1 MKKRLVSI
9 VLVSAMLTALAG
21 CGSSSAE
28 TADTTAA
35 AETTAAA
42 DESASTET
50 TTAAAEETSGETVE
64 VEFWYS
70 GGKTAVNVIQE
81 IVDSFNESQSKYHVS
96 TVTQADYD
104 ETYQKLQ
111 AGIAGNAAP
120 DLALLNVSAARSLSS
135 KSLVE
140 DLQPMI
146 DADSEFNKDD
156 YLSVF
161 YEQGVDDDGVVFGL
175 PAYGTTQVM
184 YYNIAA
190 FEEAGI
196 NAEDI
201 KTWSDLAEAAQKIK
215 DTGSYDY
222 GWEPMWGADNMIDA
236 AFSNGA
242 SIFNEDGTQVTI
254 NTTEWVEVWE
264 SFRKWIHDDET
275 MAIHSGGQ
283 GWEYWYT
290 TIDDVLNGKAGGY
303 TGSSGDQA
311 DLDFSI
317 VAAMEQ
323 PAWSEDTTSAPM
335 AETKTLS
342 VVASS
347 SDEEKQGAFEFIKY
361 FTNAESQAKW
371 TMSTGYVAV
380 NQQINDN
387 ADYQAYVEENPQAAV
402 PFAQAQ
408 HGTVY
413 PYDPT
418 NGAIKDALSVAA
430 DKVEID
436 GVDAQTALDE
446 AQETAQAALDE
457 ALGK

>member
-1 MKKRLVSI
+1 MNKKLVR
-9 VLVSAMLTALAG
+9 VLLASAMTVTALAG
-21 CGSSSAE
+21 CGSKTTETTGSTGTE
-28 TADTTAA
+28 TADTQTA
-35 AETTAAA
+35 E
-42 DESASTET
+42 AS
-50 TTAAAEETSGETVE
+50 GDTVE

-70 GGKTAVNVIQE
+70 GGKTAVGVIQE
-81 IVDSFNESQSKYHVS
+81 IVDSFNESQDTYHVS

-120 DLALLNVSAARSLSS
+120 DLVLLNAETARTLAS
-135 KSLVE
+135 KNLLADMQS
-140 DLQPMI
+140 MI
-146 DADSEFNKDD
+146 DADSEFNADD
-156 YLSVF
+156 YLKVF
-161 YEQGVDDDGVVFGL
+161 YDQGVDESGKVFGL

-184 YYNIAA
+184 YYNMAA
-190 FEEAGI
+190 FEAAGVK
-196 NAEDI
+196 AEDI
-201 KTWSDLAEAAQKIK
+201 KTWSDLADAAEKIK
-215 DTGSYDY
+215 AAGYDY

-242 SIFNEDGTQVTI
+242 SIFSEDGTEVTI
-254 NTTEWVEVWE
+254 NSPEWVEVWE
-264 SFRKWIHDDET
+264 AFRTWIHDDKT

-283 GWEYWYT
+283 GWEYWYA
-290 TIDDVLNGKAGGY
+290 TIDDVIAGKAGGY

-323 PAWSEDTTSAPM
+323 PAWSSSTTSAPM

-342 VVASS
+342 VLEGS
-347 SDEEKQGAFEFIKY
+347 SDAEKQGAFEFIKY

-380 NQQINDN
+380 NQKINDN
-387 ADYQAYVEENPQAAV
+387 AEYQAYVAENPQAAV
-402 PFAQAQ
+402 PFAQAT

-413 PYDPT
+413 PNDPT
-418 NGAIKDALSVAA
+418 NGAIKDALKIAA

-436 GVDAQTALDE
+436 GVSAQEALDE
-446 AQETAQAALDE
+446 AQKTAQAALDE
-457 ALGK
+457 ALAK

>member
-1 MKKRLVSI
+1 MKKKMVCMM
-9 VLVSAMLTALAG
+9 LVSAMVAAAMTG
-21 CGSSSAE
+21 CGNASAGTEAADTANTTGDSTAADNSQE
-28 TADTTAA
+28 TA
-35 AETTAAA
+35 
-42 DESASTET
+42 
-50 TTAAAEETSGETVE
+50 SGSPVE

-70 GGKTAVNVIQE
+70 GGKTAVGVIQE
-81 IVDSFNESQSKYHVS
+81 IVDSFNESQSQYHVS

-120 DLALLNVSAARSLSS
+120 DLVLLNVEAARNLDS
-135 KSLVE
+135 KSLLA

-146 DADSEFNKDD
+146 DADGEFQKDN

-161 YEQGVDDDGVVFGL
+161 YDQGVDDANVVFGL

-184 YYNIAA
+184 YYNKAA
-190 FEEAGI
+190 FDEAGI
-196 NAEDI
+196 NADDI
-201 KTWSDLAEAAQKIK
+201 KTWADLADAAQKIK
-215 DTGSYDY
+215 ATGDYEY

-242 SIFNEDGTQVTI
+242 KIFSDDGTQVTI
-254 NTTEWVEVWE
+254 NTPEWVEVWE
-264 SFRKWIHDDET
+264 SFRTWIHDDKT

-290 TIDDVLNGKAGGY
+290 TIDDVIAGKAGGY

-323 PAWSEDTTSAPM
+323 PAWSSSTSSAPM

-342 VVASS
+342 VLEGS

-361 FTNAESQAKW
+361 FTNADSQAKW

-387 ADYQAYVEENPQAAV
+387 ADYQAYVAENPQAAV
-402 PFAQAQ
+402 PFAQAT

-418 NGAIKDALSVAA
+418 NGAVKDALKVAA

-436 GVDAQTALDE
+436 GIDAQTALDE
-446 AQETAQAALDE
+446 AQATAQAALDE
-457 ALGK
+457 ALGN

>member
-1 MKKRLVSI
+1 MKKKMVCMM
-9 VLVSAMLTALAG
+9 LVSAMVAAAMTG
-21 CGSSSAE
+21 CGSTSSDTAAFADTE
-28 TADTTAA
+28 ASADAADSSTADSTQTTAA
-35 AETTAAA
+35 G
-42 DESASTET
+42 SP
-50 TTAAAEETSGETVE
+50 VE

-70 GGKTAVNVIQE
+70 GGKTAVGVIQE
-81 IVDSFNESQSKYHVS
+81 IVDSFNESQSQYHVS

-120 DLALLNVSAARSLSS
+120 DLVLLNAEAARNLDS
-135 KSLVE
+135 KSLLT
-140 DLQPMI
+140 DLQSMI
-146 DADSEFNKDD
+146 DADSEFQKEN

-161 YEQGVDDDGVVFGL
+161 YNQGVDDNGVVFGL

-184 YYNIAA
+184 YYNKAA

-196 NAEDI
+196 SAEDI
-201 KTWSDLAEAAQKIK
+201 KTWADLAEAAKKIK
-215 DTGSYDY
+215 ATGNYEY

-242 SIFNEDGTQVTI
+242 KIFSDDGTQVTI
-254 NTTEWVEVWE
+254 NTPEWVDVWE
-264 SFRKWIHDDET
+264 SFRTWIHDDKT

-283 GWEYWYT
+283 GWEYWYA
-290 TIDDVLNGKAGGY
+290 TIDDVIAGKAGGY

-323 PAWSEDTTSAPM
+323 PAWSSSTSSAPM

-342 VVASS
+342 VLESS

-361 FTNAESQAKW
+361 FTNADSQAKW

-387 ADYQAYVEENPQAAV
+387 ADYQAYVAENPQAAV
-402 PFAQAQ
+402 PFAQAT

-418 NGAIKDALSVAA
+418 NGAVKDALKVAA

-436 GVDAQTALDE
+436 GIDAQTALDE
-446 AQETAQAALDE
+446 AQATAQAALDE
-457 ALGK
+457 ALGN

>member
-1 MKKRLVSI
+1 M
-9 VLVSAMLTALAG
+9 LVSAMVAAAMTG
-21 CGSSSAE
+21 CGNASANTTGDSATADNSQE
-28 TADTTAA
+28 TA
-35 AETTAAA
+35 
-42 DESASTET
+42 
-50 TTAAAEETSGETVE
+50 SGAPVE
-64 VEFWYS
+64 VEFWYA
-70 GGKTAVNVIQE
+70 GGKTAVGVVQE
-81 IVDSFNESQSKYHVS
+81 IVNSFNESQSQYHVS

-120 DLALLNVSAARSLSS
+120 DLVLLNVDAARSLDD
-135 KSLVE
+135 KHLVA

-146 DADSEFNKDD
+146 DADSEFNADD

-161 YEQGVDDDGVVFGL
+161 YNQGIDDNGVVYGL

-184 YYNIAA
+184 YYNKAA

-196 NAEDI
+196 NADEI
-201 KTWSDLAEAAQKIK
+201 KTWADLADAAEKIK
-215 DTGSYDY
+215 ATGNYEY
-222 GWEPMWGADNMIDA
+222 GWEPMWGAYNLIDA

-242 SIFNEDGTQVTI
+242 KIFSDDGTQVTI
-254 NTTEWVEVWE
+254 NTPEWVEVWE
-264 SFRKWIHDDET
+264 SFRTWLHDDKT

-283 GWEYWYT
+283 GWEYWYA
-290 TIDDVLNGKAGGY
+290 TIDDVIAGKAGGY

-323 PAWSEDTTSAPM
+323 PAWSDSTTSAPT
-335 AETKTLS
+335 ADALDLS
-342 VVASS
+342 ILAGS

-361 FTNAESQAKW
+361 FTNADNQAKW

-380 NQQINDN
+380 NQKINDN
-387 ADYQAYVEENPQAAV
+387 ADYQAYVAENPQAAV
-402 PFAQAQ
+402 PFAQAS
-408 HGTVY
+408 HGTVF

-418 NGAIKDALSVAA
+418 NGAITDALKIAA

-436 GVDAQTALDE
+436 GIDAQTALDE
-446 AQETAQAALDE
+446 AQATAQAALDE

>member
-1 MKKRLVSI
+1 MNKKLIS
-9 VLVSAMLTALAG
+9 LLLASAMTVTALTG
-21 CGSSSAE
+21 CGSGSNQEAE
-28 TADTTAA
+28 STAESTTGAQ
-35 AETTAAA
+35 TA
-42 DESASTET
+42 
-50 TTAAAEETSGETVE
+50 ETSGDTVD
-64 VEFWYS
+64 VEFWYA
-70 GGKTAVNVIQE
+70 GGKTAVGVIQE
-81 IVDSFNESQSKYHVS
+81 IVDSFNASQSTYHVS

-120 DLALLNVSAARSLSS
+120 DLVLLNAETARTLAS
-135 KSLVE
+135 KNLLADMQS
-140 DLQPMI
+140 MI
-146 DADSEFNKDD
+146 DADSEFSKDD
-156 YLSVF
+156 YLTVF
-161 YEQGVDDDGVVFGL
+161 YNQGVDENGKVFGL

-184 YYNIAA
+184 YYNMAA
-190 FEEAGI
+190 FEAAGVR
-196 NAEDI
+196 AEDI
-201 KTWSDLAEAAQKIK
+201 KTWSDLAEAAKKIK
-215 DTGSYDY
+215 AAGYDY

-242 SIFNEDGTQVTI
+242 SIFNEDGTEVTI
-254 NTTEWVEVWE
+254 NTPEWVEVWE
-264 SFRKWIHDDET
+264 SFRTWIHDDKT

-283 GWEYWYT
+283 GWEYWYA
-290 TIDDVLNGKAGGY
+290 TIDDVIAGKAGGY

-323 PAWSEDTTSAPM
+323 PAWSDSTTSAPM

-342 VVASS
+342 VLEGS
-347 SDEEKQGAFEFIKY
+347 SDAEKQGAFEFIKY

-380 NQQINDN
+380 NQKINDN
-387 ADYQAYVEENPQAAV
+387 ADYQAYVTENPQAAV
-402 PFAQAQ
+402 PFSQAT

-413 PYDPT
+413 PTDPT
-418 NGAIKDALSVAA
+418 NGAIKDALKIAA

-436 GVDAQTALDE
+436 GISAQEALDE
-446 AQETAQAALDE
+446 AQKTAQAALDE

>member
-1 MKKRLVSI
+1 MNKKLVS
-9 VLVSAMLTALAG
+9 VLLASAMAVTALAG
-21 CGSSSAE
+21 CGSKAE
-28 TADTTAA
+28 GTADTAANAQAETGDA
-35 AETTAAA
+35 AETG
-42 DESASTET
+42 D
-50 TTAAAEETSGETVE
+50 TVD

-70 GGKTAVNVIQE
+70 GGKTAVGVVQE
-81 IVDSFNESQSKYHVS
+81 IVDSFNASQSKYHVS

-120 DLALLNVSAARSLSS
+120 DLVLLNAETARTLAS
-135 KSLVE
+135 KNLLA
-140 DLQPMI
+140 DMQPMI
-146 DADSEFNKDD
+146 DGDSEFNADD
-156 YLSVF
+156 YLKVF
-161 YEQGVDDDGVVFGL
+161 YDQGVDETGKVFGL

-184 YYNIAA
+184 YYNMAA
-190 FEEAGI
+190 FDAAGVK
-196 NAEDI
+196 AEDI
-201 KTWSDLAEAAQKIK
+201 KTWSDLAEAAKKIK
-215 DTGSYDY
+215 AAGYEY
-222 GWEPMWGADNMIDA
+222 GWEPMWGPDNMIDA

-254 NTTEWVEVWE
+254 NSPEWVEVWE
-264 SFRKWIHDDET
+264 AFRTWIHDDKT

-283 GWEYWYT
+283 GWEYWYA
-290 TIDDVLNGKAGGY
+290 TIDDVIAGKAGGY

-323 PAWSEDTTSAPM
+323 PAWSASTTSAPM

-342 VVASS
+342 VLEGS
-347 SDEEKQGAFEFIKY
+347 SDAEKQGAFAFIKY

-380 NQQINDN
+380 NQKINDN
-387 ADYQAYVEENPQAAV
+387 ADYQSYVAENPQAAV
-402 PFAQAQ
+402 PFAQAT

-413 PYDPT
+413 PNDPT
-418 NGAIKDALSVAA
+418 NGAIKDALKVAA

-436 GVDAQTALDE
+436 GVSAKEALDE
-446 AQETAQAALDE
+446 AQKTAQAALDE
-457 ALGK
+457 ALAK

>member
-1 MKKRLVSI
+1 M
-9 VLVSAMLTALAG
+9 LVSAMVAAAMTG
-21 CGSSSAE
+21 CGN
-28 TADTTAA
+28 T
-35 AETTAAA
+35 
-42 DESASTET
+42 SASTEAAETANT
-50 TTAAAEETSGETVE
+50 TDDTAVADNSQDTAAGTPVE

-70 GGKTAVNVIQE
+70 GGKTAVGVIQE
-81 IVDSFNESQSKYHVS
+81 IVDSFNESQSQYHVS

-120 DLALLNVSAARSLSS
+120 DLVLLNVEAARNLDS
-135 KSLVE
+135 KSLLT

-146 DADSEFNKDD
+146 DADSEFQKDN

-161 YEQGVDDDGVVFGL
+161 YNQGVDDANVVFGL

-184 YYNIAA
+184 YYNKAA

-196 NAEDI
+196 HADDI
-201 KTWSDLAEAAQKIK
+201 KTWADLADAAQKIK
-215 DTGSYDY
+215 ATGNYEY

-242 SIFNEDGTQVTI
+242 KIFSDDGTQVTI
-254 NTTEWVEVWE
+254 NTPEWVDVWE
-264 SFRKWIHDDET
+264 SFRTWIHDDKT

-283 GWEYWYT
+283 GWEYWYA
-290 TIDDVLNGKAGGY
+290 TIDDVIAGKAGGY

-311 DLDFSI
+311 DLDFNI

-323 PAWSEDTTSAPM
+323 PAWSDSTTSAPT
-335 AETKTLS
+335 ADALDLS
-342 VVASS
+342 ILAGS

-361 FTNAESQAKW
+361 FTNADSQAKW

-380 NQQINDN
+380 NQKINDN
-387 ADYQAYVEENPQAAV
+387 ADYQAYVAENPQAAV
-402 PFAQAQ
+402 PFAQAS
-408 HGTVY
+408 HGTVF

-418 NGAIKDALSVAA
+418 NGAITDALKIAA

-436 GVDAQTALDE
+436 GIDAQTALDE
-446 AQETAQAALDE
+446 AQATAQAALDE
-457 ALGK
+457 ALGN

>member
-1 MKKRLVSI
+1 MNKKLVS
-9 VLVSAMLTALAG
+9 VLLASAMAVTVLAG
-21 CGSSSAE
+21 CGSKAE
-28 TADTTAA
+28 GTADTAANAQAETGDA
-35 AETTAAA
+35 AETG
-42 DESASTET
+42 D
-50 TTAAAEETSGETVE
+50 TVD

-70 GGKTAVNVIQE
+70 GGKTAVGVVQE
-81 IVDSFNESQSKYHVS
+81 IVDSFNASQSKYHVS

-120 DLALLNVSAARSLSS
+120 DLVLLNAETARTLAS
-135 KSLVE
+135 KNLLA
-140 DLQPMI
+140 DMQPMI
-146 DADSEFNKDD
+146 DGDSEFNADD
-156 YLSVF
+156 YLKVF
-161 YEQGVDDDGVVFGL
+161 YDQGVDETGKVFGL

-184 YYNIAA
+184 YYNMAA
-190 FEEAGI
+190 FDAAGVK
-196 NAEDI
+196 AENI
-201 KTWSDLAEAAQKIK
+201 KTWSDLAEAAKKIK
-215 DTGSYDY
+215 AAGYEY
-222 GWEPMWGADNMIDA
+222 GWEPMWGPDNMIDA

-254 NTTEWVEVWE
+254 NSPEWVEVWE
-264 SFRKWIHDDET
+264 AFRTWIHDDKT

-283 GWEYWYT
+283 GWEYWYA
-290 TIDDVLNGKAGGY
+290 TIDDVIAGKAGGY

-323 PAWSEDTTSAPM
+323 PAWSASTTSAPM

-342 VVASS
+342 VLEGS
-347 SDEEKQGAFEFIKY
+347 SDAEKQGAFAFIKY

-380 NQQINDN
+380 NQKINDN
-387 ADYQAYVEENPQAAV
+387 ADYQSYVAENPQAAV
-402 PFAQAQ
+402 PFAQAT

-413 PYDPT
+413 PNDPT
-418 NGAIKDALSVAA
+418 NGAIKDALKVAA

-436 GVDAQTALDE
+436 GVSAKEALDE
-446 AQETAQAALDE
+446 AQKTAQAALDE
-457 ALGK
+457 ALAK

>member
-1 MKKRLVSI
+1 MKKKMVCMM
-9 VLVSAMLTALAG
+9 LVSAMVAAAMTG
-21 CGSSSAE
+21 CGNASANTTGDSATADNSQE
-28 TADTTAA
+28 TA
-35 AETTAAA
+35 
-42 DESASTET
+42 
-50 TTAAAEETSGETVE
+50 SGAPVE
-64 VEFWYS
+64 VEFWYA
-70 GGKTAVNVIQE
+70 GGKTAVGVVQE
-81 IVDSFNESQSKYHVS
+81 IVNSFNESQSQYHVS

-120 DLALLNVSAARSLSS
+120 DLVLLNVDAARSLDD
-135 KSLVE
+135 KHLVA

-146 DADSEFNKDD
+146 DADSEFNADD

-161 YEQGVDDDGVVFGL
+161 YNQGIDDNGVVYGL

-184 YYNIAA
+184 YYNKAA

-196 NAEDI
+196 NADEI
-201 KTWSDLAEAAQKIK
+201 KTWADLADAAEKIK
-215 DTGSYDY
+215 ATGNYEY
-222 GWEPMWGADNMIDA
+222 GWEPMWGAYNLIDA

-242 SIFNEDGTQVTI
+242 KIFSDDGTQVTI
-254 NTTEWVEVWE
+254 NTPEWVEVWE
-264 SFRKWIHDDET
+264 SFRTWLHDDKT

-283 GWEYWYT
+283 GWEYWYA
-290 TIDDVLNGKAGGY
+290 TIDDVIAGKAGGY

-323 PAWSEDTTSAPM
+323 PAWSDSTTSAPT
-335 AETKTLS
+335 ADALDLS
-342 VVASS
+342 ILAGS

-361 FTNAESQAKW
+361 FTNADNQVKW

-380 NQQINDN
+380 NQKINDN
-387 ADYQAYVEENPQAAV
+387 ADYQAYVAENPQAAV
-402 PFAQAQ
+402 PFAQAS
-408 HGTVY
+408 HGTVF

-418 NGAIKDALSVAA
+418 NGAITDALKIAA

-436 GVDAQTALDE
+436 GIDAQTALDE
-446 AQETAQAALDE
+446 AQATAQAALDE

>member
-1 MKKRLVSI
+1 MKKKMVCMM
-9 VLVSAMLTALAG
+9 LVSAMVAAAMTG
-21 CGSSSAE
+21 CGNASEATGEAE
-28 TADTTAA
+28 TANTTGDTAVADNSQDTA
-35 AETTAAA
+35 
-42 DESASTET
+42 
-50 TTAAAEETSGETVE
+50 SGTPVE

-70 GGKTAVNVIQE
+70 GGKTAVGVIQG
-81 IVDSFNESQSKYHVS
+81 IVDSFNESQSQYHVS

-120 DLALLNVSAARSLSS
+120 DLVLLNVEAARNLDS
-135 KSLVE
+135 KSLLA
-140 DLQPMI
+140 DLQSMI
-146 DADSEFNKDD
+146 DADSEFQKDN

-161 YEQGVDDDGVVFGL
+161 YDQGVDDANVVFGL

-184 YYNIAA
+184 YYNKAA

-196 NAEDI
+196 HADDI
-201 KTWSDLAEAAQKIK
+201 KTWADLADAAQKIK
-215 DTGSYDY
+215 ATGNYEY

-242 SIFNEDGTQVTI
+242 KIFSDDGTQVTI
-254 NTTEWVEVWE
+254 NTPEWVDVWE
-264 SFRKWIHDDET
+264 SFRTWIHDDKT

-283 GWEYWYT
+283 GWEYWYA
-290 TIDDVLNGKAGGY
+290 TIDDVIAGKAGGY

-317 VAAMEQ
+317 VAAIEQ
-323 PAWSEDTTSAPM
+323 PAWSSETSSAPM

-342 VVASS
+342 VLEGS

-361 FTNAESQAKW
+361 FTNADNQAKW
-371 TMSTGYVAV
+371 TMSTGYVA
-380 NQQINDN
+380 
-387 ADYQAYVEENPQAAV
+387 ENPQAAV
-402 PFAQAQ
+402 PFAQAA

-418 NGAIKDALSVAA
+418 NGAIKDALKVAA

-436 GVDAQTALDE
+436 GIDAKTALDE
-446 AQETAQAALDE
+446 AQATAQAALDE

>member
-1 MKKRLVSI
+1 MKKKMVCMM
-9 VLVSAMLTALAG
+9 LVSAMVAAAMTG
-21 CGSSSAE
+21 CGNASAGTE
-28 TADTTAA
+28 AADTANTTGDSTAA
-35 AETTAAA
+35 DNSQDTASAA
-42 DESASTET
+42 P
-50 TTAAAEETSGETVE
+50 VE

-70 GGKTAVNVIQE
+70 GGKTAVGVIQE
-81 IVDSFNESQSKYHVS
+81 IVDSFNESQSQYHVS

-120 DLALLNVSAARSLSS
+120 DLVLLNVEAARNLDS
-135 KSLVE
+135 KSLLA

-146 DADSEFNKDD
+146 DADGEFQKDN

-161 YEQGVDDDGVVFGL
+161 YDQGVDDANVVFGL

-184 YYNIAA
+184 YYNKAA
-190 FEEAGI
+190 FDEAGI
-196 NAEDI
+196 NADDI
-201 KTWSDLAEAAQKIK
+201 KTWADLADAAQKIK
-215 DTGSYDY
+215 ATGNYEY

-242 SIFNEDGTQVTI
+242 KIFSDDGTQVTI
-254 NTTEWVEVWE
+254 NTPEWVDVWE
-264 SFRKWIHDDET
+264 SFRTWIHDDKT

-283 GWEYWYT
+283 GWEYWYA
-290 TIDDVLNGKAGGY
+290 TIDDVIAGKAGGY

-323 PAWSEDTTSAPM
+323 PAWSSSTSSAPM

-342 VVASS
+342 VLEGS

-361 FTNAESQAKW
+361 FTNADSQAKW

-387 ADYQAYVEENPQAAV
+387 ADYQAYVAENPQAAV
-402 PFAQAQ
+402 PFAQAT

-418 NGAIKDALSVAA
+418 NGVVKDALKVAA

-436 GVDAQTALDE
+436 GIDAQTALDE
-446 AQETAQAALDE
+446 AQATAQAALDE
-457 ALGK
+457 ALGN

>member
-1 MKKRLVSI
+1 MNKKLVS
-9 VLVSAMLTALAG
+9 VLLASAMAVTALAG
-21 CGSSSAE
+21 CGSKAE
-28 TADTTAA
+28 GTADTAANAQAETGDA
-35 AETTAAA
+35 AETG
-42 DESASTET
+42 D
-50 TTAAAEETSGETVE
+50 TVD

-70 GGKTAVNVIQE
+70 GGKTAVGVVQE
-81 IVDSFNESQSKYHVS
+81 IVDSFNASQSKYHVS

-120 DLALLNVSAARSLSS
+120 DLVLLNAQTARTLAS
-135 KSLVE
+135 KNLLA
-140 DLQPMI
+140 DMQPMI
-146 DADSEFNKDD
+146 DGDSEFNADD
-156 YLSVF
+156 YLKVF
-161 YEQGVDDDGVVFGL
+161 YDQGVDENGKVFGL

-184 YYNIAA
+184 YYNMAA
-190 FEEAGI
+190 FDAAGVK
-196 NAEDI
+196 AEDI
-201 KTWSDLAEAAQKIK
+201 KTWSDLAEAAKKIK
-215 DTGSYDY
+215 AAGYEY
-222 GWEPMWGADNMIDA
+222 GWEPMWGPDNMIDA

-254 NTTEWVEVWE
+254 NSPEWVEVWE
-264 SFRKWIHDDET
+264 AFRTWIHDDKT

-283 GWEYWYT
+283 GWEYWYA
-290 TIDDVLNGKAGGY
+290 TIDDVIAGKAGGY

-323 PAWSEDTTSAPM
+323 PAWSTSTTSAPM

-342 VVASS
+342 VLEGS
-347 SDEEKQGAFEFIKY
+347 SDAEKQGAFEFIKY

-380 NQQINDN
+380 NQKINDN
-387 ADYQAYVEENPQAAV
+387 ADYQAYVAENPQAAV
-402 PFAQAQ
+402 PFAQAT

-413 PYDPT
+413 PNDPT
-418 NGAIKDALSVAA
+418 NGAIKDALKVAA

-436 GVDAQTALDE
+436 RVSAKEALDE
-446 AQETAQAALDE
+446 AQKTAQAALDE
-457 ALGK
+457 ALAK